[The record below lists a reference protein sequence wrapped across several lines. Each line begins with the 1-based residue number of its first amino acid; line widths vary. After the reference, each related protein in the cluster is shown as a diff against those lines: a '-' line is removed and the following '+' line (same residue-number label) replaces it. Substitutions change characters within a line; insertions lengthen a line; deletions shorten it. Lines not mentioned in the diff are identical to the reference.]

1 MIASSIYR
9 MKNQIALRIIAIMMT
24 ALIAFGSGAV
34 CFAADKTADVC
45 RTQDEAAE
53 VLREAMKAREESA
66 GICLVTDVAAKDSE
80 DLIGEIFEKALKHT
94 GDPEEG
100 DYLRFQYENC
110 TASAKPV
117 TENGEKAILLTYS
130 LSYYDD
136 AEHEA
141 AVDEKVEEIIDSLD
155 LGGMD
160 DAEKTDAIYN
170 YIIDNVEYDYDNL
183 ADEDYELKR
192 TAYAAL
198 IDGKAVCQG
207 YSAAFYRLLLAA
219 GVDNRIIFGTGINSS
234 GESEDHTWNIVRI
247 GDVYY
252 NTDVTRDDELGENRY
267 FLKAED
273 PFGDDHIR
281 SEEYLTEEFAFSYE
295 ISKTDYGKSGISIL
309 DHIGAAALEFKKL
322 FQRLIKSL

>member
-1 MIASSIYR
+1 
-9 MKNQIALRIIAIMMT
+9 MKKRIALRVFAIMMT
-24 ALIAFGSGAV
+24 TLIAFGSGV
-34 CFAADKTADVC
+34 GCFAADKAAEVC
-45 RTQDEAAE
+45 RTQDEAAAA
-53 VLREAMKAREESA
+53 LREAMKNREESA
-66 GICLVTDVAAKDSE
+66 GICFITDTAAEDSE
-80 DLIGEIFEKALKHT
+80 GIIGEIFEDALRHT

-100 DYLRFQYENC
+100 DYLRFQYESCN
-110 TASAKPV
+110 ASAKPV
-117 TENGEKAILLTYS
+117 TENGEKAVLLTYT

-136 AEHEA
+136 AEQEA
-141 AVDEKVEEIIDSLD
+141 AVDEKSKEIVGSLD
-155 LGGMD
+155 LEGLD
-160 DAEKTDAIYN
+160 DAEKTRVIYN
-170 YIIDNVEYDYDNL
+170 YLLDNVEYDYDNL
-183 ADEDYELKR
+183 ADEDYTLKR

-219 GVDNRIIFGTGINSS
+219 GVDNRIVFGTGINSS

-281 SEEYLTEEFAFSYE
+281 SEEYLTEEFASSYE

>member
-1 MIASSIYR
+1 
-9 MKNQIALRIIAIMMT
+9 MKNHIVLRFFTIMMT
-24 ALIAFGSGAV
+24 ALIAFGAGAV
-34 CFAADKTADVC
+34 CYAADKTPEVC
-45 RTQDEAAE
+45 RTQEEAAAA
-53 VLREAMKAREESA
+53 LREAMKSREESA

-80 DLIGEIFEKALKHT
+80 ELIGEIFESALKHT

-100 DYLRFQYENC
+100 DYLRFQYDNC

-117 TENGEKAILLTYS
+117 TENGEKAVLLTYS

-141 AVDEKVEEIIDSLD
+141 AVDEKAEEIIESLD
-155 LGGMD
+155 LDGMD
-160 DAEKTDAIYN
+160 DAEKTEAVYN
-170 YIIDNVEYDYDNL
+170 YLLDNVEYDYDNV
-183 ADEDYELKR
+183 ADEEYKLKR

-247 GDVYY
+247 GDTYY
-252 NTDVTRDDELGENRY
+252 NTDVTRDDELGEDRY

-273 PFGDDHIR
+273 PFSEDHIR
-281 SEEYLTEEFAFSYE
+281 SEEYRTEEFTSAYE
-295 ISKTDYGKSGISIL
+295 ISETDYGKDGISIL
-309 DHIGAAALEFKKL
+309 DHLGAAALEFRML
-322 FQRLIKSL
+322 FQRLMEAL